1 MSNVEWGFDTTGVS
15 VVRAFSDRV
24 NGKTILI
31 TGPSPGGIGAK
42 IATDLS
48 EGASPAHIILAGRDL
63 VKIQPLTAELH
74 KLNASIRVD
83 LVQLDL
89 ASLESVRKAAKEIA
103 DMTNQIHYVFNN
115 AGIMATKDFTKTVD
129 NIEAQFAINHVG
141 HFLLTGLLLPLI
153 TKASTA
159 AAVSGDHSLPVR
171 IINLTSNGYI
181 FQGVRFDDYNFQDG
195 KEYGPWLG
203 YGQAKSAN
211 IIFAKV
217 LSKKLESFN
226 ATSFSATPGLVLETN
241 LQSTVDND
249 VWASVGEAYDKAWE
263 GRDKPPFEEPKPLAC
278 GASTPLRAALD
289 PTLSTTPG
297 EYLMDC
303 KIMDESAKLDH
314 IKGSEVG
321 EKLWGLSEKL
331 VGQTFSVN

>member
-159 AAVSGDHSLPVR
+159 AAVSGDHSLP
-171 IINLTSNGYI
+171 
-181 FQGVRFDDYNFQDG
+181 DG